1 MNAAHPVVLAGIA
14 LGMFAGLTGLAAYL
28 VYAERKILA
37 YVQDRI
43 GPNRVGPFGLL
54 QPIADALKLLFKEDF
69 TPSHVDRL
77 LYTLAPMLPAI
88 FGMTAF
94 ALMPFYPGWILADV
108 PVALVMLFAMV
119 SLGGYGVILA
129 GWSSHSKY
137 SLLGAL
143 RSAAQTI
150 SYELPIALAFA
161 SVIVLVGSLSLK
173 DIVTFQKEH
182 VWLVVP
188 NGIGFILYLVGA
200 FAETNRA
207 PFDLP
212 EAESELV
219 AGYLTEYASM
229 RWALF
234 FLGEYIN
241 MTVASS
247 LLTTFF
253 LGGYLGPGP
262 DGPWWFA
269 LKAGAILFLFMWVRA
284 TFPRFRYDQ
293 LMNLCWKVLVP
304 LGILNL
310 IWVTWLKFT
319 LF

>member
-1 MNAAHPVVLAGIA
+1 MNSLLLMAGLA
-14 LGMFAGLTGLAAYL
+14 LGVFLGLTGLAAYL
-28 VYAERKILA
+28 VYGERKLLA
-37 YVQDRI
+37 YVQDRY

-69 TPSHVDRL
+69 TPAHVDRL
-77 LYTLAPMLPAI
+77 LYTLAPALPPV
-88 FGMTAF
+88 FGLTAF
-94 ALMPFYPGWILADV
+94 TLMPFHPSWPLANV
-108 PVALVMLFAMV
+108 PVALVLLFAMV

-161 SVIVLVGSLSLK
+161 SVIVLAGSFSLL
-173 DIVTFQKEH
+173 DIVRFQQDH
-182 VWLVVP
+182 GWLILP
-188 NGIGFILYLVGA
+188 NLVGFVLYLVGA

-219 AGYLTEYASM
+219 AGYLTEYSSM

-241 MTVASS
+241 ITVAATLMST
-247 LLTTFF
+247 LF
-253 LGGYLGPGP
+253 LGGFDGPFA
-262 DGPWWFA
+262 DGPWWLA
-269 LKAGAILFLFMWVRA
+269 LKAGAIIFLFMWVRA
-284 TFPRFRYDQ
+284 TFPRLRYDQ

-310 IWVTWLKFT
+310 VWVTWLKFVM
-319 LF
+319 F

>member
-1 MNAAHPVVLAGIA
+1 MNTTHPLVLAGVA
-14 LGMFAGLTGLAAYL
+14 LGIFGGLTGLAAYL

-54 QPIADALKLLFKEDF
+54 QPLADALKLLFKEDF
-69 TPSHVDRL
+69 APSHVDRL
-77 LYTLAPMLPAI
+77 LYTLAPMLPAV
-88 FGMTAF
+88 FGLTAF
-94 ALMPFYPGWILADV
+94 TLMPFHPNWILADV
-108 PVALVMLFAMV
+108 PVALVLLFAMV

-150 SYELPIALAFA
+150 SYELPIALSFA
-161 SVIVLVGSLSLK
+161 SVIVLTGSLSLK
-173 DIVTFQKEH
+173 EIVIFQQEH
-182 VWLVVP
+182 LWLVIP
-188 NGIGFILYLVGA
+188 NAVGFLLYLIGA

-219 AGYLTEYASM
+219 AGYLTEYSSM

-241 MTVASS
+241 MTVAAS
-247 LLTTFF
+247 LIATLF
-253 LGGYLGPGP
+253 LGGYSGPGP

-269 LKAGAILFLFMWVRA
+269 LKAGSILFLYMWVRA
-284 TFPRFRYDQ
+284 TFPRLRYDQ

-304 LGILNL
+304 LGVVNL
-310 IWVTWLKFT
+310 VWVTWLKFQV
-319 LF
+319 F